1 MLAYFKTGLG
11 ALAFMSVVAC
21 DEEPG
26 TTPDTTHPPA
36 LTYIA
41 LGSCNVQLLPQT
53 FWSQIASEKPQLF
66 IYAGDNVYADLEVVD
81 GEVKTGQE
89 RPDVMAAAY
98 KTLGDAPAFQ
108 SFRNEVPI
116 YPIWDDHDFG
126 SGDGGATFVNK
137 ADSEQQFL
145 NFWNIPE
152 DDDRRARPGIYTSSI
167 HGPVGKRVQIIMLDT
182 RYFRSDLKKPADAKD
197 GNDSLSIPHDDP
209 STTILGDAQWAW
221 LAEEL
226 KKEADVRLIVSSI
239 QVHAEGHGY
248 ERWGNFPHERS
259 RLYDLIAET
268 RANGVIFLSGDRHSG
283 ALYLKRSEDH
293 YPLFEMTSSS
303 LNRPYPN
310 PDETGPYQLDSLF
323 GETNYATI
331 TFDWENRAVVLQIKD
346 MDGQP
351 VRSAGLEIDGL
362 R

>member
-1 MLAYFKTGLG
+1 MLAYFKTGLA
-11 ALAFMSVVAC
+11 ALALMSVAAC
-21 DEEPG
+21 EEEPVALPDP
-26 TTPDTTHPPA
+26 TPPPP
-36 LTYIA
+36 LTLIA

-66 IYAGDNVYADLEVVD
+66 IYAGDNVYADVEVVD
-81 GEVKTGQE
+81 GEVKTGQA

-98 KTLGDAPAFQ
+98 KTLGEAPAFQ

-126 SGDGGATFVNK
+126 SDDAGATFVNK

-145 NFWNIPE
+145 NFWDIPE
-152 DDDRRARPGIYTSSI
+152 DDDRRARPGIYTSSV

-182 RYFRSDLKKPADAKD
+182 RYFRSDLKKPANPKG

-209 STTILGDAQWAW
+209 STTILGEAQWAW

-259 RLYDLIAET
+259 RLYDLVAET
-268 RANGVIFLSGDRHSG
+268 RANGVIFLSGDRHSA
-283 ALYLKRSEDH
+283 ALYVKRGVGN

-310 PDETGPYQLDSLF
+310 PDEKGRNQLGALF
-323 GETNYATI
+323 GEANYATVSL
-331 TFDWENRAVVLQIKD
+331 DWENRTVILRVKGMYGQAV
-346 MDGQP
+346 
-351 VRSAGLEIDGL
+351 RTAGLSIDEL
-362 R
+362 H